1 MTQIELYARL
11 LQLGMTAAGAAGCVA
26 NIMAESAG
34 RSDNLQDTYNYQLG
48 VSDAEYV
55 RQVDAGTRDFLATN
69 SGGFGFC
76 QWTSRDRRKALYDYL
91 KGHGK
96 SIADP
101 DGQLQFMAREM
112 RESYAYCW
120 SILTRTGDPYEAG
133 YVMCRY
139 YEIPADTERQ
149 AQIRGNHARQLY
161 QKYSGTAPATEPTEP
176 AEPVKDSFW
185 PPRMI
190 DKGMSGSDV
199 TVLQALLVARGY
211 TLTAVNGLFE
221 NSTDKAVRQFQHDQ
235 ALAVDG
241 VVGNNTWGAIL
252 RR

>member
-1 MTQIELYARL
+1 MKEQDIYAKCLR
-11 LQLGMTAAGAAGCVA
+11 LGMTAAGAAGCVA

-34 RSDNLQDTYNYQLG
+34 RPDNLQDTYNYQLG
-48 VSDAEYV
+48 VSDADYV
-55 RQVDAGTRDFLATN
+55 RQVDSGTRSFLDSA
-69 SGGFGFC
+69 GFGLA
-76 QWTSRDRRKALYDYL
+76 QWTSSSRKKALLSYAQG
-91 KGHGK
+91 KGK

-101 DGQLQFMAREM
+101 DMQLQFMAREM

-120 SILTRTGDPYEAG
+120 SILTRTTDPYEAG
-133 YVMCRY
+133 YVMCKY

-149 AQIRGNHARQLY
+149 AQIRGNQARQIY
-161 QKYSGTAPATEPTEP
+161 QRCSGTAPATDQSDNSDTGK
-176 AEPVKDSFW
+176 VTFW

-190 DKGMSGSDV
+190 DKGMSGADV
-199 TVLQALLVARGY
+199 MVLQALLVARGY
-211 TLTAVNGLFE
+211 TVTAVNGLFD

-241 VVGNNTWGAIL
+241 VVGSNTWGAIL